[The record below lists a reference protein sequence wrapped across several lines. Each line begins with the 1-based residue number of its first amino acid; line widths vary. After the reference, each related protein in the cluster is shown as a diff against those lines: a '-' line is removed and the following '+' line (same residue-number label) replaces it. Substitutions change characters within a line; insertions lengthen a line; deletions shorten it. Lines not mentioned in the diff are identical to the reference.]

1 MQADLSRDATGSRQA
16 EAQAEAE
23 AQAKAYRRAGP
34 TAPKALVFGGTGA
47 VGSAVL
53 RGLAEA
59 RIPTVFTYH
68 RSGEKAHALAAG
80 LSQRAFRIDL
90 ADAEA
95 IRALMRDLE
104 REGAF
109 PDVFI
114 HCAAVARYLPLAE
127 IGAAEWREAHLVNGY
142 SAFVA
147 CQEIASRLAG
157 KEEAHIVL
165 VGAMDRVQ
173 SLSLPVHFAAS
184 QGMLSAMA
192 MTLAKE
198 LGPRGVR
205 VNMVAL
211 GLLEEGLSR
220 GIAPGLMKD
229 FKAFSALRRLGMPE
243 EAARAILWL
252 ALENTYMNGEVVPVN
267 GGL

>member
-1 MQADLSRDATGSRQA
+1 MPADVRQHA
-16 EAQAEAE
+16 D
-23 AQAKAYRRAGP
+23 AYRREGAGS
-34 TAPKALVFGGTGA
+34 ARALVFGGTGA

-53 RGLAEA
+53 RGLARA
-59 RIPTVFTYH
+59 GIPTVFTYR
-68 RSGEKAHALAAG
+68 RSEDKAHALAAE
-80 LSQRAFRIDL
+80 LSQRAVRIDL

-104 REGAF
+104 RDGAF

-127 IGAAEWREAHLVNGY
+127 IGEAEWREAHLVNGY

-147 CQEIASRLAG
+147 CQEIASRMSG
-157 KEEAHIVL
+157 KNEAHIVL

-173 SLSLPVHFAAS
+173 SISLPVHFAAS

-198 LGPRGVR
+198 LGPVGIR

-220 GIAPGLMKD
+220 GIPPALVKD
-229 FKAFSALRRLGMPE
+229 FKAFSALRRLGKPE

-252 ALENTYMNGEVVPVN
+252 ALENTYMNGEVLPVN